1 MQPQFPLAPVSSGS
15 SSSAPW
21 ALTLPLLALEEYNY
35 LHSSNSK
42 WVLCRVHRGVCWLS
56 PALKSSFHMPP
67 AFQSKPV
74 RRDSACSLVTAAF
87 CPDPKALRAEVRD
100 AEAAFKILQVLME
113 QGLLSTVWGAACVP
127 SGGPLD
133 LPHRQSGSGGSGNAH
148 VSTSPFPCNP
158 PQRVSVPHNWVS
170 LILHF
175 QSDT

>member
-1 MQPQFPLAPVSSGS
+1 M
-15 SSSAPW
+15 
-21 ALTLPLLALEEYNY
+21 
-35 LHSSNSK
+35 
-42 WVLCRVHRGVCWLS
+42 CWLS
-56 PALKSSFHMPP
+56 PALKSSLHIPP
-67 AFQSKPV
+67 AFWSKPA
-74 RRDSACSLVTAAF
+74 RRDSAYSLVAAAF

-133 LPHRQSGSGGSGNAH
+133 PPHLQSGSGGSGNAH

-170 LILHF
+170 LILRF
-175 QSDT
+175 QSDTYGFQLFCCEFHLPDKLFACKAGPKSAFGSFPLQTFAEVAEC